1 MCSIPDDFGDQKNI
15 LRDQNSGKRGNVKHS
30 SRFCSFFS
38 WISTLPVYLKVKAT
52 SYMATRSPQV
62 RDVEPVDGVFPG
74 FPLTLCTRQSIST
87 YYTIAS
93 ISFHIY
99 IYYIYIHIR
108 TNSIPMTNLKW
119 LVFYKSFVPIICSC
133 VPSIQH
139 WYISRRDMGHGN
151 PWDICFQIVHFVVA
165 FVGSQLFSVP
175 IIIGYL
181 LL

>member
-38 WISTLPVYLKVKAT
+38 LISTLPVYLKVKAT
-52 SYMATRSPQV
+52 SYMAIRSPQV

-99 IYYIYIHIR
+99 Q
-108 TNSIPMTNLKW
+108 NQ
-119 LVFYKSFVPIICSC
+119 FYPDDQSEMIGFLSVICSNHLQLC
-133 VPSIQH
+133 PIYPTLVHLQA
-139 WYISRRDMGHGN
+139 GHG
-151 PWDICFQIVHFVVA
+151 PWE
-165 FVGSQLFSVP
+165 SL
-175 IIIGYL
+175 GYL
-181 LL
+181 LSNCSICCCLCWVSTF